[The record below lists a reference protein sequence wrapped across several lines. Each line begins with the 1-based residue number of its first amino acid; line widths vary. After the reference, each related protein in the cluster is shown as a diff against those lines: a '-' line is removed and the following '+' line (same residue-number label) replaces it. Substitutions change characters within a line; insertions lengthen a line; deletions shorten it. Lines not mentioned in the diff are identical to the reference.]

1 MQNKFQAG
9 IEQTFEPAARHRDL
23 ITKIKRHARENPE
36 LLAMRVVEVVPER
49 LKEVRAVGL
58 KEFGVDLADAEAVR
72 QFKASSI
79 AEWQIVSWLASY
91 YQIYSVFWR
100 LVVQY
105 AADQNLTGVR
115 SAQAVCDAYIE
126 ATERH
131 LYTIALDFDEL
142 RKELPQEKFPTE
154 ELSKV
159 LSAIVATRISLH
171 RNQRLR
177 VAIDELREHSEDKS
191 AKRERFEQLLN
202 ELQGQVLEVWAE
214 TEHSLG
220 SLFEIRTESARR
232 LEKRDSQ
239 PPAEQEL
246 AGFVSREELLKLLKQ
261 GQDAGLPPQEFELY
275 KLLLTEPDLKY
286 REYGAQL

>member
-1 MQNKFQAG
+1 
-9 IEQTFEPAARHRDL
+9 
-23 ITKIKRHARENPE
+23 
-36 LLAMRVVEVVPER
+36 MRVVEVVPER
-49 LKEVRAVGL
+49 LKEARAVGL

-72 QFKASSI
+72 KFKASSI

-115 SAQAVCDAYIE
+115 SAQVVCDAYIE

-202 ELQGQVLEVWAE
+202 ELQGQVLEIWAE
-214 TEHSLG
+214 TEHPLG
-220 SLFEIRTESARR
+220 SLSEIRTESARR

-246 AGFVSREELLKLLKQ
+246 AGFVSREELLKQ
-261 GQDAGLPPQEFELY
+261 GRDAGLPPQEFELY
-275 KLLLTEPDLKY
+275 KLLITEPGLKY
-286 REYGAQL
+286 REYGARLGISASHVGVLKTRIKNTPRAAG